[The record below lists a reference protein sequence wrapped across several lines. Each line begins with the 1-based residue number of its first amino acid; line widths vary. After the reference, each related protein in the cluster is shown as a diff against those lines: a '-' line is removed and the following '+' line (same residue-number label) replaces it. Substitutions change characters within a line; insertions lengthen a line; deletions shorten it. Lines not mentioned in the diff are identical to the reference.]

1 MKFKNLI
8 LSLGLLFSSQVFAQ
22 NEALPMLVKQALE
35 YSPKV
40 KEQQQLLEAGDYR
53 LKVLESNTKPQI
65 NGETGYI
72 RLDPVAK
79 TSFKLPNGSEQTLQ
93 FQPNNNFNTN
103 VNGSYVIHDWGK
115 FKANVQKTL
124 LDIQQQKEGIESLKH
139 GLAYQVTQLFYSI
152 VYIKKAIAVQE
163 DQLKLV
169 EENGEI
175 IADKI
180 KNGDALEFDAL
191 QVKVRSKNA
200 ELRLVDLKGQLEKQ
214 FIFLSFLT
222 GSDAR
227 KIIGSKTDLN
237 FNFYDE
243 NSQSSY
249 NEVIS
254 GNLDLKILQARENAL
269 QQDVKVASMAQLPQL
284 AANAALGVRNGF
296 QPNIEA
302 WRLNTLLGVK
312 LIVPIYTGKR
322 GTYNTQIAKINL
334 EANKQ
339 NTEFQKMQ
347 INRDI
352 QNALND
358 INVAKQKKELAAQ
371 NILQAEYTLKL
382 AKVRLEN
389 GVSTPLEIQA
399 AETGLEESK
408 FSLLQYDYQALMAKI
423 EIAKLAGLKFW

>member
-1 MKFKNLI
+1 M
-8 LSLGLLFSSQVFAQ
+8 
-22 NEALPMLVKQALE
+22 
-35 YSPKV
+35 
-40 KEQQQLLEAGDYR
+40 
-53 LKVLESNTKPQI
+53 
-65 NGETGYI
+65 
-72 RLDPVAK
+72 
-79 TSFKLPNGSEQTLQ
+79 
-93 FQPNNNFNTN
+93 
-103 VNGSYVIHDWGK
+103 
-115 FKANVQKTL
+115 
-124 LDIQQQKEGIESLKH
+124 
-139 GLAYQVTQLFYSI
+139 AYQVTQLFYSI

-312 LIVPIYTGKR
+312 LVVPIYTGKR